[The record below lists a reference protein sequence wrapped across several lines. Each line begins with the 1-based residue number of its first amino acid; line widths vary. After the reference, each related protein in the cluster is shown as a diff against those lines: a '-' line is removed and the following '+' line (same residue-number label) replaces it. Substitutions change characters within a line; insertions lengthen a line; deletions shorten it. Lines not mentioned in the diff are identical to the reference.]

1 MPKLQIKTKQEV
13 QRDIIN
19 AVVARTSLSD
29 VTDSSTLKHFITA
42 VSTEVAEVYFQFTR
56 IAELF
61 DFRKAAGLD
70 LDERAKEILGGTVER
85 FEARRSVGQLEFT
98 RAVATAS
105 PVTIPA
111 GTIVETA
118 DGFAVETTEDGT
130 IAAGATGSVPFVD
143 ARASEVGE
151 VGNIGVD
158 TAKVFRTK
166 PAGVSTV
173 TNPASFGQGRDR
185 ESDDSFRSRI
195 LDLIATLPRCTP
207 EALTFI
213 VLGVEDPAGSGKTIV
228 FSHTFEDASA
238 PGTAVVYVDDGTGNV
253 ADYLRRRSAAALVA
267 PGATSLSALVGTT
280 QTLTLAGAFPATA
293 AERAELLGG
302 YIAIT
307 KATNPT
313 ENNGLF
319 PVLSVPDADTITYTN
334 AGGIAEGAGAL
345 FAVGEPLTLGLNG
358 PPTDSAV
365 GGEEFLDHNDFPMVA
380 GTDLLYL
387 VRGNAVTLLTRDT
400 VAGGDYDVRL
410 SNGRTFFSGTAG
422 PLQTGDRI
430 ISGYQYFTGVV
441 AEAQKV
447 IDGDIDD
454 RLNYPGWRAA
464 GVDVRVLPP
473 TPQQQAVIARL
484 TVLEG
489 FERTTVVADAETA
502 ISDYINNLGISGDV
516 IYHELVERVMGV
528 DGVYDL
534 TLKLNGTEANRTID
548 DHELARITA
557 LNIDVA

>member
-42 VSTEVAEVYFQFTR
+42 LSTEIAEVYYQFTR
-56 IAELF
+56 LAELF

-70 LDERAKEILGGTVER
+70 LDERAKEILGGTIER
-85 FEARRSVGQLEFT
+85 FEARRAVGQLEFT
-98 RAVATAS
+98 RAVATAA

-118 DGFAVETTEDGT
+118 DGTAVETTADAPL
-130 IAAGATGSVPFVD
+130 AAAATSSAPFAD
-143 ARASEVGE
+143 ARAVEVG
-151 VGNIGVD
+151 VDGNIGVA
-158 TAKVFRTK
+158 TAVVFRTK
-166 PAGVSTV
+166 PIGVDSV
-173 TNPASFGQGRDR
+173 SNPSSFGQGRDR
-185 ESDDSFRSRI
+185 ESDDAYRARI

-207 EALTFI
+207 EALAFI

-228 FSHTFEDASA
+228 FSHTFENANA
-238 PGTAVVYVDDGTGNV
+238 PGTAIVYVDDGTGNV
-253 ADYLRRRSAAALVA
+253 ADYARRRSAAVVAA
-267 PGATSLSALVGTT
+267 PGVDSLSVLTGTT
-280 QTLTLAGAFPATA
+280 QTLTSAGAFPTDAT
-293 AERAELLGG
+293 ERAEIVGG

-307 KATNPT
+307 NAANAGN
-313 ENNGLF
+313 EGLF
-319 PVLSVPDADTITYTN
+319 PILSVPDANTITYTN
-334 AGGIAEGAGAL
+334 ADGVVEGAGAL
-345 FAVGEPLTLGLNG
+345 FVAGEPLTLGLNG

-365 GGEEFLDHNDFPMVA
+365 GGEEFLDHNNFPMVT

-387 VRGNAVTLLTRDT
+387 VRGDTITLLTPDT
-400 VAGGDYDVRL
+400 AAGNDYDLRQ
-410 SNGRTFFSGTAG
+410 SNGRIFFSGTAG

-430 ISGYQYFTGVV
+430 VSGYQYYTGVI

-447 IDGDIDD
+447 VDGDIDD

-473 TPQQQAVIARL
+473 TVRQRAVTARL

-489 FERTTVVADAETA
+489 FERTTVVSDAETA
-502 ISDYINNLGISGDV
+502 VSDYINNLGISGDV

-528 DGVYDL
+528 DGVYDI
-534 TLKLNGTEANRTID
+534 TLLLDGAESNVTID
-548 DHELARITA
+548 DHEIARITA